1 MARTGAG
8 TKGSS
13 KAVEAILE
21 QYRGGKHTYVS
32 DLGTTAKAL
41 PTTNL
46 SGRKGIII
54 QNLHATQ
61 HVYLGT
67 CIPDIL
73 TGQLTHPIWWDIQTM
88 DGTRKVLKWTASGS
102 GTNEYYATTIG
113 GGDPGLTEPLVIY
126 GQLSDASPGSETLL
140 TNGTLGSLND
150 HEWDWG
156 DNDSLGFSTVYFAD
170 ATGDPDTE
178 SWFCLQSYT
187 WIPTTSVYGFKL
199 IGSSTVDTA
208 IVINMDG
215 SVRIFGCGSGSN
227 TTVSIWEYR

>member
-13 KAVEAILE
+13 QAVEAILE
-21 QYRGGKHTYVS
+21 QYRGGVHTYVS
-32 DLGTTAKAL
+32 DLGTAAKAL

-61 HVYLGT
+61 HLYLGT

-73 TGQLTHPIWWDIQTM
+73 TGALTHSSWWDIQAM
-88 DGTRKVLKWTASGS
+88 DGTKKTLKWTASGS
-102 GTNEYYATTIG
+102 GTNEYYATNIA
-113 GGDPGLTEPLVIY
+113 GGDPGLTEPLVVY
-126 GQLSDASPGSETLL
+126 GQLSDAAPGSETLL
-140 TNGTLGSLND
+140 TNGTVGSLAD
-150 HEWDWG
+150 HAWDWG
-156 DNDSLGFSTVYFAD
+156 NNDTLGFNTVYFAD

-178 SWFCLQSYT
+178 TWFCLQSYT
-187 WIPTTSVYGFKL
+187 WIPTTSVFGHKL
-199 IGSSTVDTA
+199 IGSSTVDNA
-208 IVINMDG
+208 IAINMDG
-215 SVRIFGCGSGSN
+215 SVRVFGCGSGAS